1 MSETT
6 YLQNYYT
13 VTEINIMGYCSKGKN
28 INQWKRR
35 GRPEIDPY
43 TYGQLIFNRVS
54 KAIQWTKFILFSK
67 CDGKVDIH
75 IRKYQPSCTLSKI

>member
-43 TYGQLIFNRVS
+43 T
-54 KAIQWTKFILFSK
+54 
-67 CDGKVDIH
+67 
-75 IRKYQPSCTLSKI
+75 